1 MRKLTAS
8 AIGSVFLVTTT
19 ATAFLF
25 SISTVVTPMVLNKIL
40 SLENETFEKSL
51 AYQIEYFI
59 DVDQHFFLP
68 FLHTF
73 IVTLLLITFCNGY
86 AISYIIG
93 IYYVIGTFNVI
104 KYVYLFINSNY
115 K

>member
-1 MRKLTAS
+1 
-8 AIGSVFLVTTT
+8 
-19 ATAFLF
+19 
-25 SISTVVTPMVLNKIL
+25 MVLNKIL

-73 IVTLLLITFCNGY
+73 IVTLLLTTFCMGY
-86 AISYIIG
+86 VISYIIG

-104 KYVYLFINSNY
+104 KYVYSFISLCIKN
-115 K
+115 KTATAAAVP